1 MIRSGVVNPGAGWA
15 LAVLPLRPGCL
26 LERLAKQIE
35 QVELHYARWR
45 LLLQAGFRIGLGSLR
60 LLASAGGLLRDGGH
74 TGFARHLKSP
84 GGLVPDWGTLANV
97 FEPGQAVYQ
106 PGRCERVADLL
117 QYLDQAA
124 PYGARNP
131 LALGAMAHPRLQRR
145 LWKALIGAQN

>member
-1 MIRSGVVNPGAGWA
+1 VVNPGAGWA

-84 GGLVPDWGTLANV
+84 GVWFPIGGSFAGG
-97 FEPGQAVYQ
+97 FEPRQAVISL
-106 PGRCERVADLL
+106 AD
-117 QYLDQAA
+117 A
-124 PYGARNP
+124 N
-131 LALGAMAHPRLQRR
+131 
-145 LWKALIGAQN
+145 W